1 MAFMQ
6 LLNQHSAMVFGG
18 LVFGGWALTLALRRA
33 RRAHWA
39 TFGAALLAVAGTW
52 LLLRPHSGGGAVP
65 LDVAGGAAP
74 LGQPV
79 LVEVF
84 SDL

>member
-1 MAFMQ
+1 VSVIQ
-6 LLNQHSAMVFGG
+6 LINQHSAVVFGA
-18 LVFGGWALTLALRRA
+18 LVFGAWALLLALRRA

-39 TFGAALLAVAGTW
+39 AFGAALLAVAGAW
-52 LLLRPHSGGGAVP
+52 LLLRPHPGGGAVSQ
-65 LDVAGGAAP
+65 DVAGGATP
-74 LGQPV
+74 PGQPV